1 MLFPTS
7 DILLFASHL
16 CLRIS
21 ILVIMRINPIPPIT
35 PDSRI
40 VESGPHQRYNMP
52 NIAMIKPMI
61 ISAGA
66 AAIAAIA
73 ALPPHFS
80 ILVIAAVHFLQV
92 WLLLLLLLFLYRI
105 YHFATTIPPTPSS
118 SLVLSTISHTDK

>member
-7 DILLFASHL
+7 EILLFASYL
-16 CLRIS
+16 CLGIS
-21 ILVIMRINPIPPIT
+21 ILVTMRINPIPPIT

-52 NIAMIKPMI
+52 NIAMTKPMT
-61 ISAGA
+61 ISAA
-66 AAIAAIA
+66 AAAIA

-92 WLLLLLLLFLYRI
+92 WLLLLFLWSVSLRHSLLFLLP
-105 YHFATTIPPTPSS
+105 H
-118 SLVLSTISHTDK
+118 

>member
-7 DILLFASHL
+7 DILLFVSYL
-16 CLRIS
+16 CLGIS

-61 ISAGA
+61 ISATA
-66 AAIAAIA
+66 TAIPP
-73 ALPPHFS
+73 LPPHSS
-80 ILVIAAVHFLQV
+80 ILVICVVQFL
-92 WLLLLLLLFLYRI
+92 
-105 YHFATTIPPTPSS
+105 
-118 SLVLSTISHTDK
+118 